1 MGLFP
6 DPALEDRL
14 RRVAGLPRRPK
25 VQFVGPTGEP
35 VSSTLS
41 RLTARPEQRRAVEVP
56 RPRFQGT

>member
-25 VQFVGPTGEP
+25 VQLVGPTGEP